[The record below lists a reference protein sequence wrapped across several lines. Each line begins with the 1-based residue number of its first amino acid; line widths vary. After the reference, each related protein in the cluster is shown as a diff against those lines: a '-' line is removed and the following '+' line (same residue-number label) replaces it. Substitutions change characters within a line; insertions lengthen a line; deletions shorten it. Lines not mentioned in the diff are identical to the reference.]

1 MTSLLNNINLIRAS
15 SAGMMVES
23 FKLALLPVWMTELPF
38 DGRNHLVLIN
48 GQSGVVASDL
58 PEDDDEPG
66 GLFGFL
72 ADLLND

>member
-1 MTSLLNNINLIRAS
+1 
-15 SAGMMVES
+15 
-23 FKLALLPVWMTELPF
+23 MTELPF

-58 PEDDDEPG
+58 PEDDEKQG
-66 GLFGFL
+66 GLFDFL